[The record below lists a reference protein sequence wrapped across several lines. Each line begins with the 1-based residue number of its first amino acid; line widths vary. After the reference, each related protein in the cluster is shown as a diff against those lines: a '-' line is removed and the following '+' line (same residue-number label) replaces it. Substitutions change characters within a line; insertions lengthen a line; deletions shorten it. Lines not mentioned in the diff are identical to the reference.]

1 MLKAPAS
8 FQSLRA
14 NDNWSSTCN
23 CSLCEHEE
31 QTMLKQPGKR
41 TGNRNQRNSAVW
53 GKRGLA
59 LCILTLSASLGFAS
73 NPKLSQDLEDADPN
87 STVHVIVKYKSG
99 PSDAKTSDVTSK
111 GGKENK
117 RLHLVQASA
126 YSMPAS
132 ALRDLA
138 ADDDIEYI
146 VPDRRLHAAEDGQS
160 LSLSI
165 PDQTINA
172 PTSWWSESLGSGIGV
187 AVIDSGIAVS
197 QVDLQ
202 NKVVYGQSWVGG
214 SSDDPYGHGTFVAS
228 IIAGSGAAS
237 KGSYNY
243 FYTFRGAAPAVNLI
257 NLRVLDQNGNGKD
270 SDVIAAIQ
278 TAIQLRSQYN
288 IRVINLS
295 LGRPVYGSY
304 QTDPLCQAAEAA
316 WNAGIVVVTAA
327 GNFGRNNFVGNQ
339 GYGTITAP
347 GNDPY
352 VITVGA
358 MKDNGTAYR
367 SDDTIATYSSKGPTL
382 YDHVVKPD
390 LVAPGNRVIAAQAP
404 GAALA
409 GLAATQVMF
418 SEYQRGGSTTPS
430 NYYMRLSGTSMAAPM
445 VSAAATLLLGQN
457 PNLTPDQVKARLMK
471 TASKTFPATS
481 TAIDPVTGAVYI
493 SQYDIFT
500 IGAGYLD
507 IATALANNDL
517 SSGSALS
524 PMAVYNS
531 GSGAVTLSVAPN
543 TAFSNSVVW
552 GSSVVWGASVVWG
565 SNVVDA
571 NSVLWGSSVVWG
583 SSTSQ
588 GFSVIWG
595 TNATMASSVVWGA
608 GTTSGSS
615 VIWGADTAV
624 SAMSILT
631 QGEN

>member
-1 MLKAPAS
+1 ML
-8 FQSLRA
+8 R
-14 NDNWSSTCN
+14 
-23 CSLCEHEE
+23 
-31 QTMLKQPGKR
+31 QPGRK
-41 TGNRNQRNSAVW
+41 TANPNQRHSAVW

-59 LCILTLSASLGFAS
+59 LWILTLSASLAFAS
-73 NPKLSQDLEDADPN
+73 NPKLSQDLEDADQN
-87 STVHVIVKYKSG
+87 STVDVIVKYKSG
-99 PSDAKTSDVTSK
+99 PNNAKTSDVTRR

-117 RLHLVQASA
+117 RLALVKGSA

-132 ALRDLA
+132 ALSDLA
-138 ADDDIEYI
+138 ADADVEYI
-146 VPDRRLHAAEDGQS
+146 VPDRRLRVAEDGQN
-160 LSLSI
+160 LSI

-172 PTSWWSESLGSGIGV
+172 PTNDWSVSLGSGIGV
-187 AVIDSGIAVS
+187 AVIDSGIAAY
-197 QVDLQ
+197 QHDLQ
-202 NKVVYGQSWVGG
+202 NKVVYSQSWVG
-214 SSDDPYGHGTFVAS
+214 SSSNDQYGHGTFVAS

-237 KGSYNY
+237 TGSDSYL
-243 FYTFRGAAPAVNLI
+243 YTFRGVAPAVSLI

-304 QTDPLCQAAEAA
+304 RTDPLCQAVEAA

-339 GYGTITAP
+339 GYSTITAP

-367 SDDTIATYSSKGPTL
+367 SDDTVASYSSKGPTL

-390 LVAPGNRVIAAQAP
+390 LVAPGNRIIGAQAP

-409 GLAATQVMF
+409 GIAATQVMF
-418 SEYQRGGSTTPS
+418 SEYQRGGSNTPS
-430 NYYMRLSGTSMAAPM
+430 NYYLRLSGTSMAAPM
-445 VSAAATLLLGQN
+445 VSATAALLLGQN
-457 PNLTPDQVKARLMK
+457 QNLTPDQVKARLMK
-471 TASKTFPATS
+471 TAAKTFPATS
-481 TAIDPVTGAVYI
+481 TAIDPLSGAVYT

-500 IGAGYLD
+500 IGAGYLN
-507 IATALANNDL
+507 IEAALTNNDL
-517 SSGSALS
+517 ASGSALS
-524 PMAVYNS
+524 PTAVYNS
-531 GSGAVTLSVAPN
+531 ESGTVTLSGPAN

-565 SNVVDA
+565 SNVMDA

-595 TNATMASSVVWGA
+595 ANATMASSVVWGA
-608 GTTSGSS
+608 GSMSGFS
-615 VIWGADTAV
+615 VIWGADTRL
-624 SAMSILT
+624 SAMTILT

>member
-1 MLKAPAS
+1 
-8 FQSLRA
+8 
-14 NDNWSSTCN
+14 
-23 CSLCEHEE
+23 
-31 QTMLKQPGKR
+31 
-41 TGNRNQRNSAVW
+41 
-53 GKRGLA
+53 LA
-59 LCILTLSASLGFAS
+59 LWILTLSASLAFAS

-87 STVHVIVKYKSG
+87 STVDVIVKYKSG
-99 PSDAKTSDVTSK
+99 PNNAKTSDVTRR

-117 RLHLVQASA
+117 RLPLVKGSA

-132 ALRDLA
+132 ALSDLT
-138 ADDDIEYI
+138 ADAEVEYI
-146 VPDRRLHAAEDGQS
+146 VPDRRLRAADDGQS
-160 LSLSI
+160 PNLSI
-165 PDQTINA
+165 PDQTIYA
-172 PTSWWSESLGSGIGV
+172 PTSWWSLSLGSGIGV
-187 AVIDSGIAVS
+187 AVIDSGIATS

-202 NKVVYGQSWVGG
+202 NKVVYSQSWVGG
-214 SSDDPYGHGTFVAS
+214 SSNDQYGHGTLVAD

-237 KGSYNY
+237 SGSESYL
-243 FYTFRGAAPAVNLI
+243 YTFRGVAPAVSLV

-278 TAIQLRSQYN
+278 TAIQLRSQYH

-304 QTDPLCQAAEAA
+304 QTDPLCQAVEAA

-339 GYGTITAP
+339 GYSTITAP

-358 MKDNGTAYR
+358 MKDNGTANR
-367 SDDTIATYSSKGPTL
+367 SDDTVASYSSKGPTL

-390 LVAPGNRVIAAQAP
+390 LVAPGNRIIGAQAP

-409 GLAATQVMF
+409 GIAATQVMF
-418 SEYQRGGSTTPS
+418 SEYQRGGSNTPS

-445 VSAAATLLLGQN
+445 VSAAAALLLGQN
-457 PNLTPDQVKARLMK
+457 SNLTPDQVKARLMK

-481 TAIDPVTGAVYI
+481 AAIDPLSGLVYT

-507 IATALANNDL
+507 IEAALTNNDL
-517 SSGSALS
+517 ASGLALS
-524 PMAVYNS
+524 PTAVYNS
-531 GSGAVTLSVAPN
+531 ESGTVTLSGPPN

-565 SNVVDA
+565 SNALDA

-595 TNATMASSVVWGA
+595 ANAPMASSVVWGT
-608 GTTSGSS
+608 GTTSGFS
-615 VIWGADTAV
+615 VIWGAGTGL
-624 SAMSILT
+624 SAMTTLT

>member
-1 MLKAPAS
+1 MP
-8 FQSLRA
+8 
-14 NDNWSSTCN
+14 
-23 CSLCEHEE
+23 
-31 QTMLKQPGKR
+31 KQPGKR

-59 LCILTLSASLGFAS
+59 LWILTLSASLAFAS
-73 NPKLSQDLEDADPN
+73 NPKLSQDLEDVDQN

-117 RLHLVQASA
+117 RLDLVQGSA

-132 ALRDLA
+132 ALSNLA
-138 ADDDIEYI
+138 ADDDVEYI
-146 VPDRRLHAAEDGQS
+146 VPDRRLRAAEDGQNFS
-160 LSLSI
+160 IPLSI

-172 PTSWWSESLGSGIGV
+172 PTSWWSESGSGMGV
-187 AVIDSGIAVS
+187 AVIDSGIAAT

-202 NKVVYGQSWVGG
+202 NKVVYSQSWVGG
-214 SSDDPYGHGTFVAS
+214 SSNDQYGHGTFVAS

-237 KGSYNY
+237 QSDSYI
-243 FYTFRGAAPAVNLI
+243 YTFRGVAPVVRLI

-278 TAIQLRSQYN
+278 TAIQLRSQYD

-304 QTDPLCQAAEAA
+304 QTDPLCQAVEAA

-327 GNFGRNNFVGNQ
+327 GNLGRNNFSGNQ
-339 GYGTITAP
+339 GYGTITSP

-367 SDDTIATYSSKGPTL
+367 SDDTVASYSSKGPTL
-382 YDHVVKPD
+382 YDHIVKPD
-390 LVAPGNRVIAAQAP
+390 LVAPGNRVIAAEAP

-409 GLAATQVMF
+409 GLASTQVML
-418 SEYQRGGSTTPS
+418 SECQRGGSSTPS
-430 NYYMRLSGTSMAAPM
+430 NYYMRLSGTSVAAPM
-445 VSAAATLLLGQN
+445 VSAAAVLLLEQN
-457 PNLTPDQVKARLMK
+457 PHLSPDQVKARLMK

-481 TAIDPVTGAVYI
+481 TAIDPLSGALYT

-507 IATALANNDL
+507 IAAALTNNDL

-524 PMAVYNS
+524 PTAVYRSES
-531 GSGAVTLSVAPN
+531 GTVRLSPAPN
-543 TAFSNSVVW
+543 TLFGNSVVW
-552 GSSVVWGASVVWG
+552 GSSALWGASVVWG
-565 SNVVDA
+565 SSVVDA

-583 SSTSQ
+583 SSMLQ
-588 GFSVIWG
+588 GFSVVWG
-595 TNATMASSVVWGA
+595 ANAAMASSVVWGA
-608 GTTSGSS
+608 GTTSGFS
-615 VIWGADTAV
+615 VIWGAQTGV
-624 SAMSILT
+624 SAMGILT